1 MISLALLDYAWIFV
15 FTGLM
20 VALAFVFY
28 KLASRSQS
36 DFFLAGRGLPW
47 WLPATSV
54 YATHTATDTPM
65 WISGVI
71 YRYGL
76 RGIWFSFFTVWCAI
90 SAFFS
95 SKIYR
100 RSLAYTQ
107 AEWQT
112 IRFSG
117 VCAEMLRGGIAGWQ
131 IFMNA
136 FILGWVGAAMGKVC
150 NYIFGWDPITVLLLF
165 SIICAAYVLTA
176 GYWGAVMAEFQQGI
190 IVFAMIAIVSLWG
203 VGVAG
208 GPDAIVD
215 KIVSSG
221 QGWRLNPFAFSG
233 WFDGEFP
240 VMMFITLIIFGI
252 GSGFGMGVPID
263 WYAEAQRVQ
272 SAKTVKDGVYALWS
286 GSALII
292 VRNGLWAAAILGFFA
307 MFPHIT
313 NQWDYEIAWFRLGF
327 DYLPM
332 GMVGFFFAGI
342 LAIHLSTLATHMNL
356 GAMYAT
362 RDLYNHYY
370 KPNATDKQLVSIGR
384 LSTALIVLL
393 SCVMGWVILS
403 GSGITDWLL
412 FALFEMT
419 AGVWLAGILQ
429 VVWWRFNAKAYL
441 VSWIANIGV
450 GWLVVWIL
458 PGLGVMPKLSQWA
471 NMWTIVAI
479 TAVIYIPVAL
489 LTKPD
494 DMQHLARFYAM
505 TRPIGFWG
513 PVRKEAERM
522 GLLSPAYEKKCVNVK
537 GANK

>member
-1 MISLALLDYAWIFV
+1 MIQLAALDYVWMFF
-15 FTGLM
+15 FTALM
-20 VALAFVFY
+20 IVLAFVFY

-65 WISGVI
+65 WFAGTI
-71 YRYGL
+71 YKYGM

-90 SAFFS
+90 SAFIS

-117 VCAEMLRGGIAGWQ
+117 PAAEMLRGGLAGWQ

-136 FILGWVGAAMGKVC
+136 FILGWVGAAMGNVC
-150 NYIFGWDPITVLLLF
+150 RYIFGWDPMLVLLGF
-165 SIICAAYVLTA
+165 SIVCAAYVLAA

-190 IVFAMIAIVSLWG
+190 IVFAVILIVSLWG

-215 KIVSSG
+215 KLVSSG
-221 QGWRLNPFAFSG
+221 QGWRLDPFAFSG
-233 WFDGEFP
+233 WFSGDFP
-240 VMMFITLIIFGI
+240 VMMFITLIVFGI

-272 SAKTVKDGVYALWS
+272 SAKTVKDGVYSLWS
-286 GSALII
+286 GSLLII
-292 VRNGLWAAAILGFFA
+292 LRNGLWAAALLGFFVL
-307 MFPHIT
+307 FPNLT
-313 NQWDYEIAWFRLGF
+313 NSWDYEMGWFRLGF
-327 DYLPM
+327 DYMPVGL
-332 GMVGFFFAGI
+332 VGFFFAGI
-342 LAIHLSTLATHMNL
+342 LAIHLSTLATSMNL
-356 GAMYAT
+356 GALYAT
-362 RDLYNHYY
+362 RDLYHHYY
-370 KPNATDKQLVSIGR
+370 KPKATEKELVGFGR
-384 LSTALIVLL
+384 LSTAAVVLI
-393 SCVMGWVILS
+393 SCIMGWIILQ

-412 FALFEMT
+412 FALFDMT
-419 AGVWLAGILQ
+419 AGIWLAGILQ

-458 PGLGVMPKLSQWA
+458 PGAGIIPKLPQWA
-471 NMWTIVAI
+471 SIWAIVGI
-479 TAVIYIPVAL
+479 TAAIYIPVAL

-494 DMQHLARFYAM
+494 DIQHLAKFYAM

-513 PVRKEAERM
+513 PVRKEAERL
-522 GLLSPAYEKKCVNVK
+522 GLLEPAYEKKCIDVK
-537 GANK
+537 EAAK